1 MMTILFT
8 MIRREIQEHK
18 LAFIYAPFIVAL
30 VLCLVIISVY
40 LGLTDIQTTTFNFS
54 TDLYDEEFQ
63 EDMLQAT
70 PESKTAVIRA
80 GLTVLGLPILLTVG
94 FGLLAYS
101 LSTFADERKDRS
113 LIFWRSLPVS
123 DLTTVMSKLIFVVI
137 VIPLLVVPNLF
148 LLQLIS
154 LLSVSIYFVSND
166 IVSFGYVWTSYFI
179 SDWFRIIF
187 SLWAQA
193 LWTLPILL
201 WLMLAGTYFKKPVIG
216 AIVPLVAL
224 VVLEGIIFKANNIQ
238 EFIENRLGFWSRSD
252 SFPIEYAE
260 ARVVDISDIY
270 LLLTTQ
276 AFWIGILASIVLIAG
291 IVYTRSTNNDYT
303 VE

>member
-1 MMTILFT
+1 MITILFT

-54 TDLYDEEFQ
+54 TELYDEEFQ

-193 LWTLPILL
+193 LWSLPILL

-216 AIVPLVAL
+216 AIVPLVAM

-270 LLLTTQ
+270 LLVTTQ
-276 AFWIGILASIVLIAG
+276 AFWIGIFASVILVAG

>member
-54 TDLYDEEFQ
+54 TELYDEEFQ

-276 AFWIGILASIVLIAG
+276 AFWIGIFASVILVAG

>member
-54 TDLYDEEFQ
+54 TELYDEEFQ

-193 LWTLPILL
+193 LWSLPILL

-276 AFWIGILASIVLIAG
+276 AFWIGILASVVLIAG

>member
-154 LLSVSIYFVSND
+154 LLSVSVYFVTND

-193 LWTLPILL
+193 LWSLPILL

-276 AFWIGILASIVLIAG
+276 AFWIGILASVILIAG

>member
-1 MMTILFT
+1 

-193 LWTLPILL
+193 LWSLPILL

-276 AFWIGILASIVLIAG
+276 AFWIGILASVVLVAG

>member
-1 MMTILFT
+1 MITILFT

-154 LLSVSIYFVSND
+154 LLSVSVYFVTND

-193 LWTLPILL
+193 LWSLPILL

-276 AFWIGILASIVLIAG
+276 AFWIGILASVVLIAG

>member
-54 TDLYDEEFQ
+54 TELYDEEFQ

-276 AFWIGILASIVLIAG
+276 AFWIGILASVVLIAG

>member
-54 TDLYDEEFQ
+54 TELYDEEFQ

-137 VIPLLVVPNLF
+137 IIPLLVVPNLF

-276 AFWIGILASIVLIAG
+276 AFWIGIFASVILIAG

>member
-1 MMTILFT
+1 MTILFT

-154 LLSVSIYFVSND
+154 LLSVSVYFVTND

-193 LWTLPILL
+193 LWSLPILL

-224 VVLEGIIFKANNIQ
+224 IVLEGIIFKANNIQ

-276 AFWIGILASIVLIAG
+276 AFWIGILASVVLIAG

>member
-1 MMTILFT
+1 

-54 TDLYDEEFQ
+54 TELYDEEFQ
-63 EDMLQAT
+63 EDMLRAT

-193 LWTLPILL
+193 LWSLPILL

-252 SFPIEYAE
+252 SFPVEYAE

-276 AFWIGILASIVLIAG
+276 AFWIGIFASVILVAG

>member
-54 TDLYDEEFQ
+54 TELYDEEFQ

-123 DLTTVMSKLIFVVI
+123 DLTTVMSKLIFVI
-137 VIPLLVVPNLF
+137 IIIPLLVVPNLF

-276 AFWIGILASIVLIAG
+276 AFWIGIFASVILVAG

>member
-1 MMTILFT
+1 MITTLFT

-54 TDLYDEEFQ
+54 TELYDEEFQ

-70 PESKTAVIRA
+70 PESKTAVIRS

-193 LWTLPILL
+193 LWSLPILL

-276 AFWIGILASIVLIAG
+276 AFWIGILASVILIAG

>member
-54 TDLYDEEFQ
+54 TELYDEEFQ

-193 LWTLPILL
+193 LWSLPILL

-252 SFPIEYAE
+252 SFPVEYAE

-276 AFWIGILASIVLIAG
+276 AFWIGIFASVILVAG

>member
-30 VLCLVIISVY
+30 VLCLVIILVY

-193 LWTLPILL
+193 LWSLPILL

-276 AFWIGILASIVLIAG
+276 AFWIGILASVVLIAG

>member
-54 TDLYDEEFQ
+54 TELYDEEFQ
-63 EDMLQAT
+63 EDMLRAT

-137 VIPLLVVPNLF
+137 IIPLLVVPNLF

-216 AIVPLVAL
+216 AIVPLVAM

-276 AFWIGILASIVLIAG
+276 AFWIGIFASVILVAG